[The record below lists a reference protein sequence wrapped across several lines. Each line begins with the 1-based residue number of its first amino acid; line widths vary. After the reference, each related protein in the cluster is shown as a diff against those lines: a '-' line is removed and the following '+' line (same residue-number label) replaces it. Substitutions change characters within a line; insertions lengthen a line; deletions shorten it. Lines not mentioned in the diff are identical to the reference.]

1 MQEIFKLENPIKVHF
16 KEDGKNIEKEIDEL
30 YLSEPSAYEDRAITI
45 NLRQPF
51 LKAMVDLASKH
62 SNKEQQAQEKKD
74 DDLFDE
80 KSIKLILTLGF
91 DGDELNKYY
100 DHFKEI
106 ASRRIFKDSAKEQ
119 KINKVD
125 LNKLSETDFDN
136 LLTRYLHLFFVN
148 SWMKTLA

>member
-1 MQEIFKLENPIKVHF
+1 MQETFKLENSIKVHF
-16 KEDGKNIEKEIDEL
+16 KEDGKNIEKEINEL

-62 SNKEQQAQEKKD
+62 SNKEQQVQEKKD

-80 KSIKLILTLGF
+80 KSIKLILALGF
-91 DGDELNKYY
+91 DGDELNKYHE
-100 DHFKEI
+100 HFKEI

-136 LLTRYLHLFFVN
+136 LLIRYLHLFFVN